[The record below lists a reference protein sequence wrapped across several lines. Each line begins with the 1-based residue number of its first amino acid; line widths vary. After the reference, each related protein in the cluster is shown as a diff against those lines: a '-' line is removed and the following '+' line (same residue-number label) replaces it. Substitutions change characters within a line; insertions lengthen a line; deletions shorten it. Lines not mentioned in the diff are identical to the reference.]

1 MTIVLQHKF
10 WGLKIYEDYFEVG
23 LTFNQIPS
31 TLVIP
36 FKAIVGFVDPS
47 VEFAL
52 HFEYETDEFEDKL
65 DDDINNE
72 TPELSNTDEKDS
84 SKAQDGNTESAPETK
99 EETA

>member
-1 MTIVLQHKF
+1 MCM
-10 WGLKIYEDYFEVG
+10 G
-23 LTFNQIPS
+23 N
-31 TLVIP
+31 
-36 FKAIVGFVDPS
+36 VGFVDPS

-99 EETA
+99 EETATDNVVTLDAFRKK